1 MVSDIKQEM
10 ERIWSETCG
19 SWENCNVENIQ
30 SFLSQCSEK
39 GIDPQYCMSWVE
51 QHSHQIPNW
60 SAISTVSLEWVNEHT
75 STGSP
80 VNGKEP
86 Q

>member
-1 MVSDIKQEM
+1 MVKDIKQEM

-19 SWENCNVENIQ
+19 SWENCNAENIQ
-30 SFLSQCSEK
+30 SFLSQCREK
-39 GIDPQYCMSWVE
+39 SIDPQYCMSWVE

-60 SAISTVSLEWVNEHT
+60 SEVSSVSLEWVNEHT